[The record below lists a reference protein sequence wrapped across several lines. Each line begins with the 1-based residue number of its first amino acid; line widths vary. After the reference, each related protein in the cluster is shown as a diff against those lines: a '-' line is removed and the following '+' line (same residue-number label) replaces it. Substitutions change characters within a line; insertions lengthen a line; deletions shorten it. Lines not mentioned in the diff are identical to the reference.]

1 MLCVRCKK
9 RPAIVFVQKMEAGQA
24 KAEGYCLS
32 CAREL
37 GIKPVDDLMKQ
48 FGISEQDLENMEER
62 FAGMMENG
70 DMDPT
75 AMMQQMM
82 GVSPDEAEDPQDEEG
97 EEDVYKRQ
105 GHC

>member
-48 FGISEQDLENMEER
+48 FGISDQDLENMEER

-70 DMDPT
+70 DMDPA

-82 GVSPDEAEDPQDEEG
+82 GALPEDLSLI
-97 EEDVYKRQ
+97 
-105 GHC
+105 HI